1 MVSGLSL
8 PAFKPFNDYV
18 RRKMENIDF
27 PIALEHKF
35 YESRQRA
42 QQNMSSQR
50 LDRHKLASCICRAT
64 IETKPLLGKRIAKNA
79 NLNIRNLDAVHF
91 LIQSQ
96 HDLINLC
103 HRILIGNV
111 KICSVFLRI
120 RKSDS
125 CLF

>member
-1 MVSGLSL
+1 
-8 PAFKPFNDYV
+8 
-18 RRKMENIDF
+18 
-27 PIALEHKF
+27 
-35 YESRQRA
+35 
-42 QQNMSSQR
+42 MSSQR
-50 LDRHKLASCICRAT
+50 PDRHKLASCICRAT
-64 IETKPLLGKRIAKNA
+64 IETKPLLGKGIAKNA

-111 KICSVFLRI
+111 KICSVFLKI